1 MPDEL
6 LGADLSGIKMAFSS
20 DLGCAPVD
28 NDIKS
33 TFFKKIETFKNNFLK
48 ADQGE
53 PDFLDIHSCF
63 EVIRGFNYVAS
74 HKDKL
79 DNYRDLLGPNV
90 IDNVERG
97 LKYSLADVSSAHVMQ
112 TKIYKNFRNFFNEY
126 DVLICPAASVSPY
139 PHEQL
144 FVDNINDEK
153 LPTYMRWLSLSYA
166 STMAIPCVWALPCGL
181 DHKEM
186 PFGIQLI
193 APAGRDVELSEI
205 AKSLET
211 ILKTNEKTKRPI
223 PVINN

>member
-1 MPDEL
+1 
-6 LGADLSGIKMAFSS
+6 
-20 DLGCAPVD
+20 
-28 NDIKS
+28 
-33 TFFKKIETFKNNFLK
+33 
-48 ADQGE
+48 
-53 PDFLDIHSCF
+53 
-63 EVIRGFNYVAS
+63 
-74 HKDKL
+74 
-79 DNYRDLLGPNV
+79 
-90 IDNVERG
+90 
-97 LKYSLADVSSAHVMQ
+97 MQ

-144 FVDNINDEK
+144 FVDNINGEK